1 METRIERLEKA
12 AVNLESTMAMWSG
25 MNNKLDKFSVSL
37 TEMST
42 EISDLRS
49 TSSSLKGLLESS
61 SSSSDDRLI
70 GPRLRRELKEIFT
83 EAAEEVNSRSSVDPG
98 GEKIKEVERIMVDNC
113 IPKLVS
119 ELKRADQE
127 ADKSW
132 IKDHGEAFADKLA
145 VQVAMAVAI
154 EVEASVPNVGELNE
168 SIREFKSLVDLI
180 REEADQQGRAGMS
193 ASNRVGQT
201 TPLPTVHEANAEYR
215 PQTPTTPPEE
225 QDFMTP
231 HPGMADQASR
241 GADMTI
247 ESAMEHHQRETHER
261 MLEVEG
267 QFADDDESIDPD
279 VPVAV
284 GEEITSEENLGNDE
298 EEDSKMTPQE
308 LQQYNEAR
316 DNGSRAGVE
325 LLFDTE
331 VTYPEMSNLSLSG
344 VESQV
349 RRQIA
354 SRKSRSRAANVE
366 DDETLLQT
374 NGREIAEVPG
384 APVAERR
391 VTRSVTAATH
401 ETQEQDGQEPRQL
414 NFESQSS
421 SQEENTRAGEEEQPE
436 KIERPRSRSK
446 SAERNKVQSQVT
458 TFFKAS

>member
-1 METRIERLEKA
+1 
-12 AVNLESTMAMWSG
+12 
-25 MNNKLDKFSVSL
+25 
-37 TEMST
+37 
-42 EISDLRS
+42 
-49 TSSSLKGLLESS
+49 
-61 SSSSDDRLI
+61 
-70 GPRLRRELKEIFT
+70 
-83 EAAEEVNSRSSVDPG
+83 
-98 GEKIKEVERIMVDNC
+98 
-113 IPKLVS
+113 
-119 ELKRADQE
+119 
-127 ADKSW
+127 
-132 IKDHGEAFADKLA
+132 
-145 VQVAMAVAI
+145 
-154 EVEASVPNVGELNE
+154 
-168 SIREFKSLVDLI
+168 
-180 REEADQQGRAGMS
+180 
-193 ASNRVGQT
+193 
-201 TPLPTVHEANAEYR
+201 
-215 PQTPTTPPEE
+215 
-225 QDFMTP
+225 
-231 HPGMADQASR
+231 
-241 GADMTI
+241 MTI
-247 ESAMEHHQRETHER
+247 ESAMEHHQRETQER

-284 GEEITSEENLGNDE
+284 GEEITSEENLGDDE

-354 SRKSRSRAANVE
+354 SRESRSRAANVE
-366 DDETLLQT
+366 EDETLLQT

-391 VTRSVTAATH
+391 VTRSVTAATR

-421 SQEENTRAGEEEQPE
+421 SQEENVRAGEEEQPE
-436 KIERPRSRSK
+436 TVERPRSRSK

-458 TFFKAS
+458 TFFKDSE